1 MRSSY
6 MEVLLLLWNLL
17 SYISAAA
24 VEIMFDRLLSG
35 KTFELGVLLPEREGV
50 RDRLIFSVVCWP
62 VCTVRTADAVLL
74 NQGVAV

>member
-1 MRSSY
+1 

-35 KTFELGVLLPEREGV
+35 KTFELQILLPLRERESE
-50 RDRLIFSVVCWP
+50 R
-62 VCTVRTADAVLL
+62 
-74 NQGVAV
+74 